1 MESICFI
8 LKTNYLQFFF
18 YFKIFHHDSKAGL
31 FSLWGTGKIPFDVIC
46 CLYKMK
52 QYYWFLCVA
61 KVIGPAKLHTV
72 KLDLNGFSCNKKNFS
87 ENANPRILQFLSS
100 EQPCEPKSLDVA
112 LNTAGV
118 ERIRS
123 ENLRLRS
130 TLKATRFAF

>member
-1 MESICFI
+1 
-8 LKTNYLQFFF
+8 
-18 YFKIFHHDSKAGL
+18 
-31 FSLWGTGKIPFDVIC
+31 
-46 CLYKMK
+46 MK

-61 KVIGPAKLHTV
+61 KVIGPGKLHTV

-87 ENANPRILQFLSS
+87 ENTNPRILQFLSS

-130 TLKATRFAF
+130 TWKATRFAF